1 MYLLQALI
9 NDGNSSRICQQCWSI
24 TENFHN
30 LYETVQQSE
39 SQLVEYANATT
50 TAIDICRVVK
60 LDPAEPDDHD
70 ANTSSTAHEETAMP
84 VHDTEYKIEI
94 LDKNVSM
101 PDGSTMLMEINV
113 NVEHDEDVDVK
124 PEEVSYLEDDAE
136 DGAVKE
142 EDEGENVDDAFD
154 DDDDG
159 DDDHDDDDSDFDEE
173 GNRNA
178 AGRRKMRSAADAE
191 RIERE
196 NEQIRQYYNM
206 NCTLCSVVFRTIHEA
221 VKHYRRGHQQTGYL
235 KCCNKKVYRR
245 CMALDHIQKHLDP
258 DQHRC
263 PQCNK
268 VYTNK
273 STLRSHM
280 RRHKE
285 IEAQLF
291 VCDQCPERYATMQAL
306 AKHKRLEHNDAG
318 SKEFG
323 CDICG
328 KLYVCAALLV
338 PCRLCSCSRLI
349 YSIVM

>member
-1 MYLLQALI
+1 M
-9 NDGNSSRICQQCWSI
+9 
-24 TENFHN
+24 
-30 LYETVQQSE
+30 QQSE
-39 SQLVEYANATT
+39 SQLIEYANETT
-50 TAIDICRVVK
+50 TTLDICRVVK
-60 LDPAEPDDHD
+60 LDTAELDDHD
-70 ANTSSTAHEETAMP
+70 ANTSSTAHDGTIIP
-84 VHDTEYKIEI
+84 VHDSQYKIEI
-94 LDKNVSM
+94 LDKNETM
-101 PDGSTMLMEINV
+101 LDGSTMLMEINV
-113 NVEHDEDVDVK
+113 NVDDDKDVGVK
-124 PEEVSYLEDDAE
+124 PELVSYLEDD
-136 DGAVKE
+136 DGDGDAIKE
-142 EDEGENVDDAFD
+142 EDDNENVDDDFD
-154 DDDDG
+154 DDEDDG
-159 DDDHDDDDSDFDEE
+159 DDIEDDDHDDEDSDFDEE

-178 AGRRKMRSAADAE
+178 AGRRKVRSAADTE

-206 NCTLCSVVFRTIHEA
+206 NCSLCSVVFRTIQEA

-258 DQHRC
+258 DLHRC

-280 RRHKE
+280 RRHKD

-291 VCDQCPERYATMQAL
+291 VCDQCPERYATLQAL

-328 KLYVCAALLV
+328 KLYV
-338 PCRLCSCSRLI
+338 RWSCVFVIADVIFNFILI
-349 YSIVM
+349 VI